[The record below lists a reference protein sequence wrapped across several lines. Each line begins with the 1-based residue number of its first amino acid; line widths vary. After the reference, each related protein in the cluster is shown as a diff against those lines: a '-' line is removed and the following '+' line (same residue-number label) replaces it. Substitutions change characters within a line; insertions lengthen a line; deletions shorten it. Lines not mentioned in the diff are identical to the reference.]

1 MVIIMSNKKHK
12 GNHGKRAEQHAVA
25 KNRPELRDPAAAG
38 KPRRVYLRNG
48 MYIWGTLGV
57 IVAVAAVL
65 IGFELL
71 GLWDNIIGSVLSVL
85 VGAFGC
91 MCIYDFALLLTACI
105 TFGEGMVNAGKDE
118 RGQQMVFHA
127 ASVVR
132 LEVRD
137 KTANGGDKPLPDDLA
152 VYKNAELCFVM
163 ESGRVNRRKVS
174 RLTAKQLA
182 KVKAAL
188 EAEKKFAVTL

>member
-1 MVIIMSNKKHK
+1 MSNKKHK
-12 GNHGKRAEQHAVA
+12 GDHGKRAEMRAAA
-25 KNRPELRDPAAAG
+25 KNQPVLYNPATAD

-48 MYIWGTLGV
+48 VYIWATIGV
-57 IVAVAAVL
+57 IIAVAAVI

-71 GLWDNIIGSVLSVL
+71 GLWDNIIGSILSVL

-91 MCIYDFALLLTACI
+91 MCIYDLALLLTACI

-118 RGQQMVFHA
+118 QGQQMVFHA

-132 LEVRD
+132 LEMRD
-137 KTANGGDKPLPDDLA
+137 KTGGKPLPDDLA
-152 VYKNAELCFVM
+152 VYRNAELCFVM

-182 KVKAAL
+182 KVKTAL
-188 EAEKKFAVTL
+188 EAEKKFDTTQ

>member
-1 MVIIMSNKKHK
+1 MSNKKHK
-12 GNHGKRAEQHAVA
+12 GDHGKRAEMRAAA
-25 KNRPELRDPAAAG
+25 KNQPVLYNPATAD

-48 MYIWGTLGV
+48 IYIWATIGV
-57 IVAVAAVL
+57 ITAVAAVI

-71 GLWDNIIGSVLSVL
+71 GLWDNIIGSILSVL

-91 MCIYDFALLLTACI
+91 MCIYDLALLLTACI

-118 RGQQMVFHA
+118 QGQQMVFHA

-137 KTANGGDKPLPDDLA
+137 KNDRSLPYDA
-152 VYKNAELCFVM
+152 PVYKNAELCFVM

-188 EAEKKFAVTL
+188 EAEKKFDTTQ

>member
-1 MVIIMSNKKHK
+1 MSNKKHK
-12 GNHGKRAEQHAVA
+12 GDHGKRAE
-25 KNRPELRDPAAAG
+25 KRAAALNQPVLYNPASAD

-48 MYIWGTLGV
+48 VYIWATLGV
-57 IVAVAAVL
+57 ILAVAAVL
-65 IGFELL
+65 VGFELL

-91 MCIYDFALLLTACI
+91 MCVYDLALLLTACV

-118 RGQQMVFHA
+118 RGQQMLFHA

-132 LEVRD
+132 VEMRD
-137 KTANGGDKPLPDDLA
+137 KEAKVLPSDLP
-152 VYKNAELCFVM
+152 VYKNAELCFIM

-174 RLTAKQLA
+174 RLTAKQLG
-182 KVKAAL
+182 KIGAAL
-188 EAEKKFAVTL
+188 EAEKKFDVKH

>member
-1 MVIIMSNKKHK
+1 MSNKKHK
-12 GNHGKRAEQHAVA
+12 GDHGKRAEMRAAA
-25 KNRPELRDPAAAG
+25 KNQPVLYTPATAD

-48 MYIWGTLGV
+48 VYIWATIGV
-57 IVAVAAVL
+57 IIAVAAVI

-71 GLWDNIIGSVLSVL
+71 GLWDNIIGSILSVL

-91 MCIYDFALLLTACI
+91 MCVYDLALLLTACI
-105 TFGEGMVNAGKDE
+105 TFGEGMINAGKDE

-137 KTANGGDKPLPDDLA
+137 KNDRSLPSDA
-152 VYKNAELCFVM
+152 PVYKNAELCFVM

-188 EAEKKFAVTL
+188 EAEKKFDTTQ

>member
-1 MVIIMSNKKHK
+1 MSNKKHK
-12 GNHGKRAEQHAVA
+12 GDHGKRAEMRAAA
-25 KNRPELRDPAAAG
+25 KNQPVLYNPATAD

-48 MYIWGTLGV
+48 VYIWATIGV
-57 IVAVAAVL
+57 IIAVAAVI

-71 GLWDNIIGSVLSVL
+71 GLWDNIIGSILSVL

-91 MCIYDFALLLTACI
+91 MCIYDLALLLTACI

-127 ASVVR
+127 ASVIR

-137 KTANGGDKPLPDDLA
+137 KTDCSLPSDA
-152 VYKNAELCFVM
+152 PVYKNAELCFVM

-188 EAEKKFAVTL
+188 EAEKKFDTTQ